1 MDAEVLAHW
10 LDDYLCKKLRCAL
23 ISTYKSDWVTAL
35 RGQCHWRESL
45 MFLMVSWKWE
55 APTPCRVMRRSSS
68 VVHEAERNMGRT
80 QEETSLEFSWK
91 GMRDSLGLAS
101 LNSAGGPWVFRTIPG
116 SLVTGSGVIKDG
128 RGSTGLGFGSYLK
141 EVVQSVASGSQN
153 FGC

>member
-1 MDAEVLAHW
+1 MTTSARSWGAPWSQLTKVTEWQHWEVSATEGKVE
-10 LDDYLCKKLRCAL
+10 C
-23 ISTYKSDWVTAL
+23 S
-35 RGQCHWRESL
+35 
-45 MFLMVSWKWE
+45 SWFPGNERHPPHAGSWEE
-55 APTPCRVMRRSSS
+55 APVLFMRQKGIWGGHRKRL
-68 VVHEAERNMGRT
+68 HWG
-80 QEETSLEFSWK
+80 FHGK